1 MGVSV
6 NGIRELTYLLPR
18 YREDPSAVSF
28 WFSPVRSAHLRTEER
43 CDLCAQR
50 DER

>member
-18 YREDPSAVSF
+18 YREDPSRCQFLVFPCAER
-28 WFSPVRSAHLRTEER
+28 SPENRAEI
-43 CDLCAQR
+43 
-50 DER
+50 